1 VQEVWEEGEAC
12 VHTRGRIFFGQS
24 ANLKG
29 DLDEGARDEACENYA
44 A

>member
-1 VQEVWEEGEAC
+1 MQEVWEKCEAC
-12 VHTRGRIFFGQS
+12 VYARGRVFFGQS

-29 DLDEGARDEACENYA
+29 DLDEGTRDETCENYA